1 MKKRFPLQVIL
12 LSLVLVKVAA
22 QSELNVLCFVAFK
35 SKRNCFMCADLRDY
49 KLVRLQNL
57 FNTGTEAVSNNFA
70 LYILASRIH
79 LTFYTSTIMIFILQ
93 PLS

>member
-1 MKKRFPLQVIL
+1 
-12 LSLVLVKVAA
+12 
-22 QSELNVLCFVAFK
+22 
-35 SKRNCFMCADLRDY
+35 MCADLKDY

-79 LTFYTSTIMIFILQ
+79 LTLYTSTIMIFILQ

>member
-35 SKRNCFMCADLRDY
+35 LGRNCFICADLKDY
-49 KLVRLQNL
+49 KLARFQNL
-57 FNTGTEAVSNNFA
+57 FTAATEAASNNFA
-70 LYILASRIH
+70 LRN
-79 LTFYTSTIMIFILQ
+79 TSPVL
-93 PLS
+93 